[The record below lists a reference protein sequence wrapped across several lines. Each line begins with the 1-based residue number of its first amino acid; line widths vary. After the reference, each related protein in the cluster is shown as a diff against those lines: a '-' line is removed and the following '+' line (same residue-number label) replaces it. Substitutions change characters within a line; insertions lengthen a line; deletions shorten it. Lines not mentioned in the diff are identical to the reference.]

1 MKQVIALAVISII
14 FILIWFTTREKYT
27 ESQLNTLSDPFRPP
41 YRTADS
47 SHEDLFL
54 HYVATTVFNEINDDR
69 VNELSNV
76 NALIDT
82 INTGRSSMFQ
92 HYTTVDELNSMYDAA
107 YASGESGLLNRD
119 KMVLRAIIRVGTI
132 VPPFPVT
139 YTSDGVPDWTSTIV
153 TESGKSTKE
162 MLLYCFTI
170 LVKLHQIGMRNIED
184 AFSPEFYDYL
194 NSTIPDRFSPKFDR
208 TNPMSLI
215 DAMQATTPDEKTIWF
230 WKAVS
235 IGPAYISWLAENK
248 WRLDVNWTPPL

>member
-14 FILIWFTTREKYT
+14 CILIWFTTREKYT
-27 ESQLNTLSDPFRPP
+27 DTQFESLFAPFRPP

-82 INTGRSSMFQ
+82 INTGRSTILQ
-92 HYTTVDELNSMYDAA
+92 HYATIDELNTMYDQA
-107 YASGESGLLNRD
+107 YASGEYGLSTRD
-119 KMVLRAIIRVGTI
+119 KMVLRAIILVGG
-132 VPPFPVT
+132 VKPPFPIT

-208 TNPMSLI
+208 TNPLSLTN
-215 DAMQATTPDEKTIWF
+215 AMQATTLDEKTIWF

-235 IGPAYISWLAENK
+235 IGPAYITWLAENK
-248 WRLDVNWTPPL
+248 WGLDVNWTPPL